1 MEKGKEI
8 SVTSHADLIE
18 MAISKGAD
26 LAQVEKLLELKERHE
41 GNEAKKAFNKAM
53 SDFKKNPPKIDKDKH
68 VAYGNTKYNH
78 ASLANVVEKIS
89 TELSKHGLSATWRT
103 KQNGQIIVTCKITH
117 ELGHSEETSLSANAD
132 TSGSKNP
139 IQAIGSAVSYLQRY
153 TLLAITGLATYDGD
167 NDGQGAEEP
176 KIDETQVAHI
186 NKKLDEIK
194 ADRAKFLEYMKLEKI
209 EDMVKKDYAKA
220 MMAINTSKQRK
231 AEAEVKDDSK

>member
-1 MEKGKEI
+1 MTQGKEI

-167 NDGQGAEEP
+167 NDGHGAEEP

-194 ADRAKFLEYMKLEKI
+194 ADRAKFLEYMKVEKV
-209 EDMVKKDYAKA
+209 EDMAKKDYAKA
-220 MMAINTSKQRK
+220 MMAINASKAK
-231 AEAEVKDDSK
+231 KAEVKDDSK